1 MRLRQ
6 IISSRPRL
14 VAAVAVGLLVYWF
27 VPFPKVRLILGW
39 DAGAGLF
46 LVVNAIL
53 MAITPPHRMP
63 AEAAAQQDGEW
74 TIFAMTL
81 GGVVASVFAIILEF
95 SAIKNLHGSE
105 RASHVMVLVTT
116 LIISWL
122 TMHLVFALRYAH
134 EFYTKE
140 DDELQGGL
148 DFPKEPEPDYYDFL
162 YFSLV
167 LGMTF
172 QVSDVD
178 ITDRHLR
185 RLATLQGFISFLF
198 NTIILALT
206 VNLAAG
212 LM

>member
-1 MRLRQ
+1 
-6 IISSRPRL
+6 
-14 VAAVAVGLLVYWF
+14 
-27 VPFPKVRLILGW
+27 
-39 DAGAGLF
+39 
-46 LVVNAIL
+46 
-53 MAITPPHRMP
+53 
-63 AEAAAQQDGEW
+63 
-74 TIFAMTL
+74 
-81 GGVVASVFAIILEF
+81 
-95 SAIKNLHGSE
+95 
-105 RASHVMVLVTT
+105 
-116 LIISWL
+116 
-122 TMHLVFALRYAH
+122 MHLVFALRYAH
-134 EFYTKE
+134 EFYTKS